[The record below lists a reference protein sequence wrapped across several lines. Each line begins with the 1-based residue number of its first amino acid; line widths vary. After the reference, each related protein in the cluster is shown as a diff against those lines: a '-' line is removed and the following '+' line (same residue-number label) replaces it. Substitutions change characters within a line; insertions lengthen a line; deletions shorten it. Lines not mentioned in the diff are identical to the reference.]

1 MSDFEF
7 NERVRTVLRHDE
19 MVEALKEIIDWHHN
33 PTKYPPY
40 WVRTTFIDKCSQLV
54 AKAEGRQS

>member
-1 MSDFEF
+1 MSDSEF

-19 MVEALKEIIDWHHN
+19 MVEALKKIIDWHHN